1 MMPAAAPP
9 ALQQGMPAPM
19 GGPPVRAA
27 DGGLMS
33 IPIPDAMFDEPSG
46 MSMARGGLVAFARGG
61 DTDDGYDDGTD
72 DGNVSFAPRSD
83 GGGGGD
89 MDGGGVDLNGPAAQR
104 LETIRNLVKIG
115 KLDPSALTTAL
126 GGNAID
132 PTVSSSRVPAAPR
145 PAPPRPV
152 VPSPP
157 AAAFGTSGPASGY
170 YQPTPPKPAGPPGLG
185 ASLYAA
191 INGSKAPA
199 GAPDLGLAL
208 YGMINGS
215 PYKGPPPSAPPA
227 PHPGV
232 PPVAPGV
239 SPTATPSSAPTAGQP
254 RQYTPPNT
262 GGLGGTKIGMD
273 VSQRMGM
280 RGGAPGG
287 AAPTVAAAA
296 QPAIPSLQE
305 SIKSVQDAIMDPQTK
320 AYFDGQT
327 DKLAKEKKEDL
338 WTSLAQ
344 IGFGMA
350 ASKNPYFLGAVGEA
364 GNAAM
369 PAMQQAA
376 AARRAEQ
383 NDVAKQQLALH
394 QGAVTAGVQQH
405 QNDQQNAIQQQKT
418 TNDLN
423 LGNAQLQT
431 QIQVAAMNNAATL
444 EHARITAA
452 AQSLSDPKWMILHY
466 AADMHSKDPKSYPTV
481 DAAVAD
487 AAKEYINGIHPP
499 KTPPVTIGANGAK
512 PFDDASTWQHTQ

>member
-1 MMPAAAPP
+1 
-9 ALQQGMPAPM
+9 
-19 GGPPVRAA
+19 
-27 DGGLMS
+27 MS
-33 IPIPDAMFDEPSG
+33 IPIPDQMFDEPSG
-46 MSMARGGLVAFARGG
+46 MSMARGGLVAFAAG
-61 DTDDGYDDGTD
+61 DSVDDGYDDGTA
-72 DGNVSFAPRSD
+72 SFAPQGNGG

-89 MDGGGVDLNGPAAQR
+89 MDGGGVNLSGAAAQH
-104 LETIRNLVKIG
+104 LAAIQHLVKIG
-115 KLDPSALTTAL
+115 KLDPSALTAAL

-132 PTVSSSRVPAAPR
+132 PTVFSSQV
-145 PAPPRPV
+145 
-152 VPSPP
+152 
-157 AAAFGTSGPASGY
+157 
-170 YQPTPPKPAGPPGLG
+170 
-185 ASLYAA
+185 
-191 INGSKAPA
+191 
-199 GAPDLGLAL
+199 
-208 YGMINGS
+208 
-215 PYKGPPPSAPPA
+215 PSAPPPA
-227 PHPGV
+227 PVPAHAGPSLGAQLMYRGGHPGSNPWSTPQGAAGQIGSGIGQAVNAVVGLAGHQDRGHDALTNAVNAMTGNNMAAVVRGLPSSVTGV
-232 PPVAPGV
+232 PPNPQASPGV